1 MPLTIAAAKVAFLEL
16 LEGVTWP
23 APTPEVRYGQP
34 TEDEDQPFGGET
46 IFLGESSLLQ
56 EPPGLRDRG
65 LDESY
70 TLRFVVDLRQEGDSE
85 AEAEARA
92 WELAAAGIT
101 ACWNNPTFASERHR
115 VTRVESSQVNQ
126 PLPGW
131 WRTQIIVDVRVVA
144 SAVTP

>member
-1 MPLTIAAAKVAFLEL
+1 MRISRSAAK
-16 LEGVTWP
+16 P
-23 APTPEVRYGQP
+23 C
-34 TEDEDQPFGGET
+34 
-46 IFLGESSLLQ
+46 SSAKAASCRNR
-56 EPPGLRDRG
+56 PVSATAA

-85 AEAEARA
+85 QEAEARA

-101 ACWNNPTFASERHR
+101 TVWNNPTFASERHR

-131 WRTQIIVDVRVVA
+131 WRTQIIVDVRLVA
-144 SAVTP
+144 SAVSP

>member
-1 MPLTIAAAKVAFLEL
+1 VALTIFDAKAAL
-16 LEGVTWP
+16 LALLTALTWP
-23 APTPEVRYGQP
+23 GSQPEVRYGQP
-34 TEDEDQPFGGET
+34 TEDEDLPFGGET
-46 IFLGESSLLQ
+46 VFLGESRALQ

-70 TLRFVVDLRQEGDSE
+70 VLRFVVDLRQEGDSE
-85 AEAEARA
+85 QEAEARA

-101 ACWNNPTFASERHR
+101 AVWNTPTFASQRHR

-131 WRTQIIVDVRVVA
+131 WRTQIIVDVTVIA
-144 SAVTP
+144 PAVTP